1 MNPKRASKVGLYVV
15 GAISLAVL
23 AAGVALGS
31 WSTSAKHAP
40 DRAISLTP
48 STDPSPARSAP
59 EPIAIASAAE
69 MPAPSQA
76 PRLLVDRFVELVSS
90 AVESIDEQDELER
103 VEAALLSSGEAG
115 ALALV
120 DRLDHGRHGVAVRDR
135 LLNLLRKF
143 PGGAAEAR
151 LVREARSGKEP
162 SSRALA
168 IESLAERRTERAVQ
182 ALGEIARTDPTLPE
196 HPLITTPRDPHDP
209 SNELPDEVTFTPR
222 MQAMAALASTR
233 DPRAATILTDV
244 LRDGPDESL
253 RMEAARNLE
262 GLRGEPGAS
271 DALRRAA
278 AGDASPYVRLAAL
291 RASRGSG
298 DPLLAPVLE
307 AIAAHDEDAGV
318 RALAREV
325 LATLRR

>member
-1 MNPKRASKVGLYVV
+1 MTPKRASKVGLYAV

-23 AAGVALGS
+23 AAGVTLGS
-31 WSTSAKHAP
+31 LSTKHAHEP
-40 DRAISLTP
+40 DRAISVTP
-48 STDPSPARSAP
+48 SEPSPAPSAP
-59 EPIAIASAAE
+59 EPIAVASAAE
-69 MPAPSQA
+69 GAPAPSQA
-76 PRLLVDRFVELVSS
+76 PGLLVDRFVELVSS
-90 AVESIDEQDELER
+90 GAESVDEQDELDR

-168 IESLAERRTERAVQ
+168 IESLAERRSDRAVQ

-196 HPLITTPRDPHDP
+196 HPLITTPRDPRDP
-209 SNELPDEVTFTPR
+209 STELPDEVTFTPR

-262 GLRGEPGAS
+262 ALRGDPGAS
-271 DALRRAA
+271 EALRRAA

-291 RASRGSG
+291 RAARGSG

-325 LATLRR
+325 LASLRR